1 MLTCSRERLEG
12 ALVRLGV
19 RGACENAAVL
29 ARRSLFA
36 SLSALFVCACGA
48 PSSQDDS
55 SAPSDVLSE
64 AALDA
69 RSPDGGALDATAPT
83 DDVPLD
89 VARDTADVTDVSA
102 ADAGATDAAPLP
114 VLGDFSLGPYP
125 SALALIQRSIISN
138 ARALDSS
145 ATFTESAAQGYLL
158 QAIARFLQAA
168 RGREFPGGE
177 GARDALVTTAIA
189 EVDEL
194 IAGSTRVAGGAPGY
208 GLDAPWDAFGDGSTN
223 PAFTNYAWQ
232 TGMVA
237 TGVGELLLY
246 LRDAGERHGDRSAD
260 ARRMQS
266 FLSSMITPYQTRSST
281 IDGASPPAAYYWYS
295 FAPADA
301 KNVHNTNALIA
312 TATWMLGELTASA
325 TLRARAQQSSE
336 ALRIRLRTVSSRYE
350 WNYVDDGYPVAQ
362 RNAEDISHS
371 LLTTQFMRFS
381 RDRGWLSNGHMSALA
396 NTFTDAIWSGHPAKM
411 NGRVD
416 GSSAGAS
423 DWTYTRAAV
432 LGFAAN
438 ADAPGGDPLLFD
450 LARSALV
457 SARLARFDLALSSG
471 TVDPVGLD
479 ALATLLLHRP
489 SPFAPDSRWSVVAGP
504 GDDVAPVDERGGARF
519 YRVDWAAPA
528 PSTAAMLSLVARAST
543 ALNANFL
550 VDLPEALTGPVSVSI
565 TWRSSAAGAVQQ
577 FDGASYRARAPLPA
591 TTDENGVERWMRTTF
606 VFDAATAADYERSTP
621 GRNVLFQCTN
631 NLRIHRIEATPLR

>member
-1 MLTCSRERLEG
+1 MS
-12 ALVRLGV
+12 
-19 RGACENAAVL
+19 
-29 ARRSLFA
+29 S
-36 SLSALFVCACGA
+36 LFVCACAA
-48 PSSQDDS
+48 PSPPVDS
-55 SAPSDVLSE
+55 AAAADVLSE
-64 AALDA
+64 ASLDA
-69 RSPDGGALDATAPT
+69 SAVDASAVDVSAVDVSAVDASAPNDDAL
-83 DDVPLD
+83 LD
-89 VARDTADVTDVSA
+89 VARDSADATDVTTR
-102 ADAGATDAAPLP
+102 DAVASDAAPLP
-114 VLGDFSLGPYP
+114 ALDDFSLGPYP
-125 SALALIQRSIISN
+125 SALALIQRSIASN
-138 ARALDSS
+138 VRALDSS

-177 GARDALVTTAIA
+177 AARDALVTTAIA

-194 IAGSTRVAGGAPGY
+194 VAGSTRVVGGAPGY
-208 GLDAPWDAFGDGSTN
+208 GLDAAWDAFGDGSTN

-246 LRDAGERHGDRSAD
+246 LRDAGARHADRSVA

-281 IDGASPPAAYYWYS
+281 IAGASPPAAYYWYS

-301 KNVHNTNALIA
+301 KNTHNTNALIA
-312 TATWMLGELTASA
+312 TATWMLGELEASA
-325 TLRARAQQSSE
+325 ALRARAQQSSE
-336 ALRIRLRTVSSRYE
+336 ALRVHIRTVSSRYE

-362 RNAEDISHS
+362 RRAEDISHA

-381 RDRGWLSNGHMSALA
+381 RDRGWLSNGHMTALA

-416 GSSAGAS
+416 GTSAGAS
-423 DWTYTRAAV
+423 DWTYTRAAI

-457 SARLARFDLALSSG
+457 SARLARFDLPLSSG

-504 GDDVAPVDERGGARF
+504 GDDAAPVDERGGARF
-519 YRVDWAAPA
+519 YRADWAAPA
-528 PSTAAMLSLVARAST
+528 PSTAATLSLVARAST
-543 ALNANFL
+543 AINANFL
-550 VDLPEALTGPVSVSI
+550 VDLPEAQTGPVSVSI
-565 TWRSSAAGAVQQ
+565 TWRSSSDGSVQQ
-577 FDGASYRARAPLPA
+577 FDGASYRTRAPLPA

-606 VFDAATAADYERSTP
+606 VFDSATAADYERSIP